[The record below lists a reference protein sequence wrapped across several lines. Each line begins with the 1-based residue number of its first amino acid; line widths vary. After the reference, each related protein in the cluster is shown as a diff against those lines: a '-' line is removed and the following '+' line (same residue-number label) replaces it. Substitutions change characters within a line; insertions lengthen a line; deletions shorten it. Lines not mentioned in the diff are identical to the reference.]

1 MEEKVHTHFP
11 KSEGKNQSGKMDN
24 EIFIMVS
31 FFLDFHEIE
40 GRKVR
45 CIIVIYEIRL
55 TMSHLFCVDKLMSLS
70 PNVVICSRLC
80 FVIFI
85 KIFDMKDPHFSEVN
99 QVNPTVLIFILHFH
113 ISVEG
118 KADLADEGQ
127 LLIFGC
133 IDNEALT

>member
-1 MEEKVHTHFP
+1 
-11 KSEGKNQSGKMDN
+11 
-24 EIFIMVS
+24 
-31 FFLDFHEIE
+31 
-40 GRKVR
+40 
-45 CIIVIYEIRL
+45 
-55 TMSHLFCVDKLMSLS
+55 
-70 PNVVICSRLC
+70 
-80 FVIFI
+80 
-85 KIFDMKDPHFSEVN
+85 MKDPHFSEVN

>member
-1 MEEKVHTHFP
+1 
-11 KSEGKNQSGKMDN
+11 MDN

-80 FVIFI
+80 FVILI